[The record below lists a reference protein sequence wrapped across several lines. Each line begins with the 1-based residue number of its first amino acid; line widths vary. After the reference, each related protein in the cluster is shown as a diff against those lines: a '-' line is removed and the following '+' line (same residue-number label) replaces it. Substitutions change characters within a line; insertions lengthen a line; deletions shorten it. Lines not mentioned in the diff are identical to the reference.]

1 MKQVIVYDI
10 EDDNVRTRVATLLE
24 GYGRRVQKSVFECS
38 LGERELKELIGRMQ
52 KELAGSADAQVRVYR
67 VCGKCLESSFGL
79 GRVSRDEPQ
88 HCFIF

>member
-1 MKQVIVYDI
+1 MKQVVVYDI
-10 EDDNVRTRVATLLE
+10 EDDKVRTRVATLLE

-38 LGERELKELIGRMQ
+38 LGERELKELVGRRQ
-52 KELAGSADAQVRVYR
+52 KELAGALDAQVRFYR
-67 VCGKCLESSFGL
+67 VCGKCMEASFGL